1 MRIQSTDSFLA
12 GITREE
18 CDRAAT
24 ELAGEVVEPV
34 RLQGAFSYTVAAAKL
49 IVQFRDSESP
59 LDMKMIDLARGIYGD
74 VVPACVNKGVVG
86 PSPSLTVYIMDRVPG
101 ITYIEVPSTV
111 IYRTSWQEQT
121 ISDFARYLS

>member
-1 MRIQSTDSFLA
+1 MSYYSLDDTINRFFSGRA
-12 GITREE
+12 VTREE

-59 LDMKMIDLARGIYGD
+59 LDMKMKDLARGIYGD
-74 VVPACVNKGVVG
+74 VVPACVIRA
-86 PSPSLTVYIMDRVPG
+86 L
-101 ITYIEVPSTV
+101 
-111 IYRTSWQEQT
+111 
-121 ISDFARYLS
+121 